1 MAIYHFSAS
10 MVSRSKGHSVVQVA
24 ASRSGTRLFDE
35 RTGRTKRPVRQDT
48 PVASA
53 ILLADNAPSRW
64 SDRSVLWNEVEAR
77 EMRLDSALAREIQV
91 ALPAEL
97 PLQADV
103 TLAQTYAEE
112 VFVKSGMIVDLN
124 VWLASAD
131 EEPLR
136 PWASLLVTTRNVTQE
151 GFGFKVRAW
160 NDRAKLI
167 SWRGQ
172 WSEICNAGLAAHG
185 FPATLDHRSN
195 FARGIDLE
203 PQNKVGAAARRRSR
217 AGEVMER
224 VVEHQEIAK
233 RNLERKRDIRDGAQ
247 G

>member
-24 ASRSGTRLFDE
+24 ASRSGTRLFDQQ
-35 RTGRTKRPVRQDT
+35 TGRTKRPVRQDT

-53 ILLADNAPSRW
+53 ILLAAHAPSRW
-64 SDRSVLWNEVEAR
+64 GDRSALWNEVEAR
-77 EMRLDSALAREIQV
+77 EMQVNSALAREIQV

-97 PLQADV
+97 PVQANV
-103 TLAQTYAEE
+103 ILAQIYAEE
-112 VFVKSGMIVDLN
+112 VFVKSGMVVDLN
-124 VWLASAD
+124 VWLTSVYTG
-131 EEPLR
+131 PIR
-136 PWASLLVTTRNVTQE
+136 PWASLLLTTRNVTPE
-151 GFGFKVRAW
+151 GFGLKVRAW
-160 NDRAKLI
+160 NDRAQLI
-167 SWRGQ
+167 FWRRQ
-172 WSEICNAGLAAHG
+172 WAEICNAGLAAHG

-203 PQNKVGAAARRRSR
+203 PQNKIGAAARRRSQ

-233 RNLERKRDIRDGAQ
+233 RNLERKRGTRDGAQ